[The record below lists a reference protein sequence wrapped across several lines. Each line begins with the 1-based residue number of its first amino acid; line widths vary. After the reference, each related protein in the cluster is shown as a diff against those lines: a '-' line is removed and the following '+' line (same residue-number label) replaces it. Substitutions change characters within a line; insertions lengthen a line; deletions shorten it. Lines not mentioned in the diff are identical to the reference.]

1 MCGILSHMN
10 KTLYIMRGLPGSG
23 KSTRAREI
31 CHEAFK
37 MGADGAV
44 ICSTDSFFIVGGK
57 YVFNRDNIGWNHT
70 QNQQRVED
78 LMRHKVNVIIV
89 DNTNT
94 TQKEMAPYKHFAV
107 DYGYEIREVIIG
119 AESMRV
125 DLDAYITTCV
135 ERNTHGV
142 PRESIE
148 KMARRFQ
155 L

>member
-1 MCGILSHMN
+1 MD

-31 CHEAFK
+31 CHEALN

-44 ICSTDSFFIVGGK
+44 ICSTDQYFMVGDEYHFDRNNISIAHNWNQIRVTELMESEVDVIV
-57 YVFNRDNIGWNHT
+57 
-70 QNQQRVED
+70 
-78 LMRHKVNVIIV
+78 V

-94 TQKEMAPYKHFAV
+94 TEKEMAPYKNLAK
-107 DYGYEIREVIIG
+107 DNRYEVCEVVVG
-119 AESMRV
+119 AESMRA
-125 DLDAYITTCV
+125 DMTAYITTCV